1 MMIGAGIIAMFATFV
16 GCFIL
21 MPIVLA
27 LVQTSGWF
35 VIVPERRCF
44 VYMLFGKVLATIT
57 YTATAVA
64 LMAGVGLA
72 AATAEWGWKPLVSL
86 SGPKVS
92 ASHSFALLL
101 ATLGVY
107 LLALL
112 GIAAFGL
119 LISTVTRNSA
129 AAVVSTLMFALLMQL
144 IGALPGTEPI
154 RPYLL
159 SNQFVAWHGLL
170 RVPVDWAPIS
180 HAVWL
185 CALYIIVPAAAAYF
199 VFLRRDVA
207 GD

>member
-1 MMIGAGIIAMFATFV
+1 MSAVIGAETRAPAS
-16 GCFIL
+16 L
-21 MPIVLA
+21 RSLPA
-27 LVQTSGWF
+27 AAPS
-35 VIVPERRCF
+35 P
-44 VYMLFGKVLATIT
+44 
-57 YTATAVA
+57 ATAVA
-64 LMAGVGLA
+64 RMAGLGLA
-72 AATAEWGWKPLVSL
+72 AATAEWGWKPLISL
-86 SGPKVS
+86 SGPTVS
-92 ASHSFALLL
+92 ANHSLVLLL
-101 ATLGVY
+101 ATLGIY

-180 HAVWL
+180 HAIWL
-185 CALYIIVPAAAAYF
+185 CALHITVPAPAAYF
-199 VFLRRDVA
+199 VFLRRH
-207 GD
+207 

>member
-1 MMIGAGIIAMFATFV
+1 MGVPPVEIALPGQIEVDA
-16 GCFIL
+16 
-21 MPIVLA
+21 LA
-27 LVQTSGWF
+27 
-35 VIVPERRCF
+35 IP
-44 VYMLFGKVLATIT
+44 LAQ
-57 YTATAVA
+57 
-64 LMAGVGLA
+64 
-72 AATAEWGWKPLVSL
+72 PLVSL

-92 ASHSFALLL
+92 ANHSFVLLL
-101 ATLGVY
+101 ATLGIY

-112 GIAAFGL
+112 GIAAFGV

-144 IGALPGTEPI
+144 IGALPGTESI

-170 RVPVDWAPIS
+170 RVPVDWAPIR
-180 HAVWL
+180 HAIWIS
-185 CALYIIVPAAAAYF
+185 ALYLTLPLVSAYL